1 MASRNSN
8 EPQVLGMD
16 ADGAGRASENL
27 AIRLGISE
35 RTIQFRF
42 DGIRSKIGAANRRYA
57 IARV

>member
-42 DGIRSKIGAANRRYA
+42 DGIRSKIGAANRR
-57 IARV
+57 